1 MAAASADVT
10 TRKTSNSIKS
20 SQRAV
25 HCARS
30 ARSSHSMIW
39 KQRRKSSVTQV
50 ATYRKPLRHESAL
63 VAKAPVHR
71 QRVAVPKVLDDHV
84 QHPALPSMNAHE
96 NREPWTLLPTG
107 FAAGEPLLAPELIE
121 LFVLRNSLGVR
132 AVLDLHPR
140 RRATR
145 EVVGR
150 LPGLGDDSFKVAR
163 ST

>member
-10 TRKTSNSIKS
+10 TGKTSNSIKS

-71 QRVAVPKVLDDHV
+71 QRVAVPKVLDD
-84 QHPALPSMNAHE
+84 PASKTTSRLRCNS
-96 NREPWTLLPTG
+96 TS
-107 FAAGEPLLAPELIE
+107 AG
-121 LFVLRNSLGVR
+121 
-132 AVLDLHPR
+132 
-140 RRATR
+140 T
-145 EVVGR
+145 VGR
-150 LPGLGDDSFKVAR
+150 RQPVRIPPPPLQSCRECRWLRDRPCWLG
-163 ST
+163 

>member
-1 MAAASADVT
+1 MRRIVASGGKRGDSSAWRTGVRGSSRPATSVIRLAGDRRALSTDPGREPLGDASFIT
-10 TRKTSNSIKS
+10 TGKTSNSIKS

-71 QRVAVPKVLDDHV
+71 QRVTVPKVLDDHV
-84 QHPALPSMNAHE
+84 LHPA
-96 NREPWTLLPTG
+96 
-107 FAAGEPLLAPELIE
+107 
-121 LFVLRNSLGVR
+121 SL
-132 AVLDLHPR
+132 
-140 RRATR
+140 
-145 EVVGR
+145 
-150 LPGLGDDSFKVAR
+150 S
-163 ST
+163 